1 MIWLKKVRMARDG
14 YILISVIFY
23 IAGII
28 YMIVSSVSPMVVCI
42 SSGII
47 LIVYGLVKILGYFS
61 DDLYC
66 LAFQYDLACGLFLI
80 VVGIIVLGCNLRI
93 WNYLS
98 PGLGLLILL
107 DSFLKLQTSKD
118 AQKFG
123 LETWNWILAFSV
135 IAGIFGVLIIVKP
148 FPDMRISHI
157 INGCGLLMEGFMNH
171 LTVIKTVIVT
181 NERMPSDNKEKNTN
195 E

>member
-23 IAGII
+23 ITGII

-80 VVGIIVLGCNLRI
+80 VEGIIVLGCNLRI

-107 DSFLKLQTSKD
+107 DSLLKLQTSKD

-123 LETWNWILAFSV
+123 LETWNWILVFSV
-135 IAGIFGVLIIVKP
+135 LAGIFGVLIIVKP
-148 FPDMRISHI
+148 FSDMRISHI

-171 LTVIKTVIVT
+171 LTVIKTVIIT
-181 NERMPSDNKEKNTN
+181 NERVLSDKKEKNTN